1 MERLLLVLGLA
12 FLFYIVVPG
21 IGAFIVR
28 YRWRTFRRRTIEAS
42 LLPAAGYN
50 QMRRAAAAGAGEYIG
65 EFRFIGSLEAIQ
77 GDNIM
82 WLNDGSVSFA
92 VDMKSQSVALL
103 PSAEGGSSPPDES
116 PQLIPWRKL
125 THLTEGVR
133 LLVAGGFYVDDGRGL
148 FRGTTGRPLV
158 AVMYGGPDETM
169 LRRAI
174 YSGRQRNE
182 YWNQLTPASLAA
194 GALALLTAAYVS
206 LSQPGTRFE
215 GLLSVTFSLVPI
227 APLFPPGVVLFFLY
241 RRLWRRGRALRAER
255 DVVTLPLRHFPDSRA
270 DCLSVGLAGGER
282 YAAAAVPAGLAG
294 VFTERGAT
302 AISLSK
308 HAEKLRDENR
318 YFVFGGVASNGRLQS
333 PRDPLAELIV
343 IPGDPRSL
351 ATHCERQA
359 RRLEALSVFLA
370 AIGILAN
377 LYIVLLLL
385 SNLLR

>member
-1 MERLLLVLGLA
+1 MECLLLVLGLA
-12 FLFYIVVPG
+12 ALFYIIVPG
-21 IGAFIVR
+21 IGAFLVR

-50 QMRRAAAAGAGEYIG
+50 QMRRAADAGAGEYLG

-77 GDNIM
+77 GNDIM

-92 VDMKSQSVALL
+92 VDMKGQTVALL
-103 PSAEGGSSPPDES
+103 PSAEGGSPPENES
-116 PQLIPWRKL
+116 PHLIPWRKL

-133 LLVAGGFYVDDGRGL
+133 LLVAGGFYGDDGRGL
-148 FRGTTGRPLV
+148 FRGTNGKPLV
-158 AVMYGGPDETM
+158 AVMYGGPDATM

-194 GALALLTAAYVS
+194 GALALLTAAYVT

-215 GLLSVTFSLVPI
+215 GLLAVTFSIVPI
-227 APLFPPGVVLFFLY
+227 APLFPPGFVLFFLY

-255 DVVTLPLRHFPDSRA
+255 DVVTLPLRHFPDNRA
-270 DCLSVGLAGGER
+270 DGLSIRLATGER
-282 YAAAAVPAGLAG
+282 YAAASIPPRFAGA
-294 VFTERGAT
+294 FTERGAT
-302 AISLSK
+302 AIALSK
-308 HAEKLRDENR
+308 HAEKLRDEDR
-318 YFVFGGVASNGRLQS
+318 YFVFGGVASDGRLQS

-351 ATHCERQA
+351 ATQCERQA
-359 RRLEALSVFLA
+359 RRLEVLSVFLA
-370 AIGILAN
+370 AVGILAN

-385 SNLLR
+385 SNVLR